1 MRRFAGWVLVAAA
14 AWLGFAC
21 VVPAREA
28 QPVVWVDKQA
38 QVTGRK
44 VLRVLEV
51 TDETGQ
57 SLPRERLAEV
67 HERLESALR
76 SAGLLMDSE
85 PRTPGREPLLL
96 ETSVT
101 SYKTGDAA
109 GRWIGFGAGAAKCTM
124 RARLVES
131 ASGRPVAEVIH
142 TRIVDTGGL
151 LTIGADA
158 RIHLDLADELANA
171 IAGILEPG
179 RARR

>member
-1 MRRFAGWVLVAAA
+1 MKRFAGWVLVAAA
-14 AWLGFAC
+14 AWLGFPS
-21 VVPAREA
+21 VVPAKDA

-51 TDETGQ
+51 SDATGQ
-57 SLPRERLAEV
+57 SLPRERLTEV
-67 HERLESALR
+67 RERLESALR
-76 SAGLLMDSE
+76 SAGLLGDSE
-85 PRTPGREPLLL
+85 PRAPGLEPLLL

-131 ASGRPVAEVIH
+131 TSGRPVAEVIH

-158 RIHLDLADELANA
+158 RIHLDLADDLASA
-171 IAGILEPG
+171 IAGILEPR
-179 RARR
+179 RAKR